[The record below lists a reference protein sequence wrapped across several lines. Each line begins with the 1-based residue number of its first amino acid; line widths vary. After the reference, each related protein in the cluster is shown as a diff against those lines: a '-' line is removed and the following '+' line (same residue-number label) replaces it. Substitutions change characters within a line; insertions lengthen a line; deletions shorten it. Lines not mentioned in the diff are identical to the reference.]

1 MRFKHRLALLAANW
15 ASESGTALFRTANCY
30 SRQTHCVRA
39 HTASDNREN
48 THIAGCSF
56 APDNLIWKLTHTNYS
71 TTSTGVFCIH
81 TYTCAH
87 SYYHTPSR
95 RDRNKRRANYC
106 RNADAAA
113 SLSCT
118 THLLF
123 SRFSWIHAAQLMA
136 NIKNISYHRWYTT
149 THHRLHFSLAHTGSD
164 WVAANKA

>member
-15 ASESGTALFRTANCY
+15 ASESGTAFFRTPNCY

-56 APDNLIWKLTHTNYS
+56 APDNLIWKLTHTLTHTNYS

-81 TYTCAH
+81 TPVRTRISIH
-87 SYYHTPSR
+87 LHR
-95 RDRNKRRANYC
+95 RDRTERRADYC
-106 RNADAAA
+106 RSADAAT
-113 SLSCT
+113 SLGCT

-123 SRFSWIHAAQLMA
+123 SRFSWSHAAQLMA
-136 NIKNISYHRWYTT
+136 NIKTISYHRWYTT
-149 THHRLHFSLAHTGSD
+149 AHTFGYISH
-164 WVAANKA
+164 